1 MKLFKLSLRRNM
13 TCWKVQTWYWKEKP
27 NAAQVRETMY
37 LWSILEETDK
47 ILTQSQISD
56 LADKLQ
62 TRNVATTKNE
72 FWKASLIE
80 IKTED

>member
-13 TCWKVQTWYWKEKP
+13 TCWKVRSWYWKEKP
-27 NAAQVRETMY
+27 NAAQVREVMY
-37 LWSILEETDK
+37 LWSILEENDK
-47 ILTQSQISD
+47 ILIKSQIIE

-62 TRNVATTKNE
+62 TRNVATTMNE